1 VNVVAASL
9 LGGAMIGAASGGLML
24 LLTGHIAG
32 ISGILGEATRGY
44 AGAGAWRLAFLGG
57 LVAGGLLAP
66 AIGLGPVG
74 GTQQAGLLGIA
85 AAGLL
90 VGIGTRVGH
99 GCTSG
104 HGVCGLANLSPRS
117 LLGTGVFML
126 TGGLTV
132 FVVRHV
138 VLASHVQ

>member
-1 VNVVAASL
+1 VTIVAASL

-24 LLTGHIAG
+24 LLTGRIAG
-32 ISGILGEATRGY
+32 ISGVLGEAVRGS
-44 AGAGAWRLAFLGG
+44 AGAWRWTFLAG
-57 LVAGGLLAP
+57 LVGGGLLAP
-66 AIGLGPVG
+66 ALGLGRVG
-74 GTQQAGLLGIA
+74 GTQQAGLLGLA

-90 VGIGTRVGH
+90 IGIGTRLGH

-104 HGVCGLANLSPRS
+104 HGVCGIANLSPRS

-138 VLASHVQ
+138 W